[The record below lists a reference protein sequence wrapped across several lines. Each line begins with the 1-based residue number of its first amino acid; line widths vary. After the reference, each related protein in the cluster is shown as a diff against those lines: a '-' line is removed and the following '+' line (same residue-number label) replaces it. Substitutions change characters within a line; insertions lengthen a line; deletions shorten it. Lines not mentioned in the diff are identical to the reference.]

1 MSFKQAIGVLLI
13 VLAGMSNAGWLPS
26 FDNLPVPPFGQRVEL
41 VDAWFIV
48 IEESAER
55 PAYLSAIDGDMGLR
69 AELKAA
75 GARYLRLD
83 KDLDDAAPYRDRAM
97 SHVLPA
103 YLLVN
108 GDGAVISEGPLP
120 ETREA
125 VLAIVGR
132 R

>member
-1 MSFKQAIGVLLI
+1 MTVKQAIGVLLI
-13 VLAGMSNAGWLPS
+13 VLAGLNSSGWIPS
-26 FDNLPVPPFGQRVEL
+26 FDGLPVPPFGQRVEL
-41 VDAWFIV
+41 FDAWFIV

-55 PAYLSAIDGDMGLR
+55 
-69 AELKAA
+69 
-75 GARYLRLD
+75 
-83 KDLDDAAPYRDRAM
+83 
-97 SHVLPA
+97 PA

>member
-1 MSFKQAIGVLLI
+1 MSIKQAIGVLLI

-41 VDAWFIV
+41 FDAWFIV

-69 AELKAA
+69 TELKAA

-97 SHVLPA
+97 SHGLPA

>member
-1 MSFKQAIGVLLI
+1 MIPRRIVGVLLI
-13 VLAGMSNAGWLPS
+13 VFAALSQSGVIS
-26 FDNLPVPPFGQRVEL
+26 FDRLPIPPFGQRVEL

-55 PAYLSAIDGDMGLR
+55 PSHLSAIDADMPLR
-69 AELKAA
+69 DEMKKL

-97 SHVLPA
+97 SHGLPA

-108 GDGAVISEGPLP
+108 GDGTVVSEGSLP
-120 ETREA
+120 ETRDA
-125 VLAIVGR
+125 VLAIVR
-132 R
+132 QQ